1 VNRRVSYIFPIS
13 HHFRYPFHVRLKTLL
28 AEHSIDYC
36 VVYSTSIG
44 KNIAKNDTVEIPWG
58 RKVPLW
64 HSTSEKLIVQWAL
77 RDIIESDLVIIQQEN
92 RLLINYFC
100 QILSLLRLKRVAFFG
115 HGRNY
120 QATNPNSRS
129 ERFKEFWAT
138 KVNWWFAYTEGTK
151 RHVKSLGFPPE
162 RITVFNNAIDTGE
175 LAEQLASVTP
185 LDQQQLK
192 KSLDIK
198 SENIGVYIGG
208 LYPEKRVD
216 FMIAAAL
223 EIRNSIPDFQFIVIG
238 GGVDAA
244 LVEAAAMQHPWIHAM
259 GPKFGIEK
267 TKLAS
272 LAKVFIMPGLVGL
285 GVLDSFVYGTPLVTT
300 NYPLH
305 SPEIEY
311 LEDGVNGVMVK
322 ETNSVEAYAKAVV
335 RVLTDKAYCDRLK
348 AGAAEALNIYTI
360 DAMAERFAQGVLSAL
375 KL

>member
-1 VNRRVSYIFPIS
+1 
-13 HHFRYPFHVRLKTLL
+13 
-28 AEHSIDYC
+28 
-36 VVYSTSIG
+36 
-44 KNIAKNDTVEIPWG
+44 
-58 RKVPLW
+58 
-64 HSTSEKLIVQWAL
+64 
-77 RDIIESDLVIIQQEN
+77 
-92 RLLINYFC
+92 
-100 QILSLLRLKRVAFFG
+100 LKRVAFFG

-120 QATNPNSRS
+120 QATNRNSRA

-138 KVNWWFAYTEGTK
+138 KVNWWFAYTEGAK

-192 KSLDIK
+192 KTLDIK

-216 FMIAAAL
+216 FMLAAAL

-335 RVLTDKAYCDRLK
+335 RVLSDKAYCERLK